1 MLDQYHRALHADAR
15 IVVVGKGAHRLQRAR
30 ADEEVRQAVH
40 RIGSVVVSAALGLA
54 IHGHAVVCHGLLR
67 PAVVLGQVATAEL
80 RFDVEPAGKAILAQD
95 LLATIEEG
103 DAQGIEVAMAH
114 AVLTVVH
121 AHLADV
127 TVGRQGTQES
137 LGAAVAI
144 RPFAEFD
151 AGPQRRRVAA
161 QRVGR
166 RGQAERRGLHPHL
179 ALLACQGVDGRIVA
193 VARVIDRSGDEHALV
208 ADAHAARG
216 VVEGRQT
223 AIRVGGG

>member
-1 MLDQYHRALHADAR
+1 M
-15 IVVVGKGAHRLQRAR
+15 
-30 ADEEVRQAVH
+30 RQAVH

-80 RFDVEPAGKAILAQD
+80 RFDVEPARKAILAQD

-127 TVGRQGTQES
+127 AIAPLGAQKT
-137 LGAAVAI
+137 LGAAVTVRA
-144 RPFAEFD
+144 FTEFD
-151 AGPQRRRVAA
+151 AGPQWRCVAA

-166 RGQAERRGLHPHL
+166 SGQAQRRRLHPYL
-179 ALLACQGVDGRIVA
+179 ALLACQRMNRRIVA
-193 VARVIDRSGDEHALV
+193 VAGVIDRCGDEHALV